1 MQKLQ
6 ILMPKTQQFIKGVK
20 GVRFTRLKQQIF
32 FTYEHSMMTV
42 GTMGRPYKAIYL
54 IQSEIYSA
62 VRALKNAHA
71 EQF

>member
-1 MQKLQ
+1 MQ
-6 ILMPKTQQFIKGVK
+6 KTQQFIKGVK

-54 IQSEIYSA
+54 IQCEIETA
-62 VRALKNAHA
+62 VQTLKNVHA
-71 EQF
+71 EKF